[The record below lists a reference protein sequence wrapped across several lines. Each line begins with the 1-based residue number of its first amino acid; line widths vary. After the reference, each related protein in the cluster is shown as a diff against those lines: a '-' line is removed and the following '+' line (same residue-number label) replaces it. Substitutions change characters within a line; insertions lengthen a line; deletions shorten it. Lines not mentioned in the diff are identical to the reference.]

1 MLRHQLKHK
10 DCRAERNTNFKRQQK
25 HQLKLLRYKRQHQ
38 AIQQL
43 AHTNTTELTNTELNK
58 LPIEAATNTM
68 WHIDWTVKYQL
79 QHRLKHKRLHLLKPV
94 KKRNN
99 DKRWNTNRSN
109 RRSRYLYMQILRVEL
124 RHEELKL
131 KCEEEETI
139 TKTQCNT
146 MWHIDWTV
154 KYQLQHRL
162 KHKRLHLLK
171 PVKKRNNDKRW
182 NTNRSNRRSR
192 YLYMQILRVELRHEE
207 LKLKCEEE
215 ETITKTN
222 ENMNAQMLNDQMKT
236 YVRTRRSRQKWKLTL
251 LIWERWVK
259 EEKNSNSKNRI
270 SKEEE
275 WIVTNERRYNKR
287 NETKR
292 SNSRS

>member
-58 LPIEAATNTM
+58 LPIEAAT
-68 WHIDWTVKYQL
+68 
-79 QHRLKHKRLHLLKPV
+79 
-94 KKRNN
+94 
-99 DKRWNTNRSN
+99 
-109 RRSRYLYMQILRVEL
+109 
-124 RHEELKL
+124 
-131 KCEEEETI
+131 
-139 TKTQCNT
+139 NT